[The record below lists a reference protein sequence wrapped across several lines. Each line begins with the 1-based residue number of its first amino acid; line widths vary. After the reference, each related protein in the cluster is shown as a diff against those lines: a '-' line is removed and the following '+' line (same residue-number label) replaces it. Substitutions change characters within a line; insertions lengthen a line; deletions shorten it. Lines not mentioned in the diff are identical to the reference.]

1 MWDADRID
9 CGSGGRDLCWKR
21 FPGAYVAWRSP
32 IAIDVLTRRSSPQRR
47 LAPPANVIRVD
58 TSRPS
63 KTRSRCWYPTP
74 LFRCLSTATS
84 PRGER
89 PYSLAVFSSRI
100 ARSLLNHALA
110 LPLHPHHRWPGP
122 LCVAT
127 RARRRRTTGGAQIPV
142 GHEDAA
148 SDSCAAANSGG
159 PSPHRSDKRDMPIY
173 RSQERRDTSAAQW
186 LILTELPRCTSEPC
200 SFC

>member
-1 MWDADRID
+1 MWDVDRID
-9 CGSGGRDLCWKR
+9 CGSGGRDLGGKL

-47 LAPPANVIRVD
+47 LAAPLANVIRVD

-63 KTRSRCWYPTP
+63 KTRSRRRNPTP
-74 LFRCLSTATS
+74 MFRCRSTATS

-110 LPLHPHHRWPGP
+110 LPFQPHDRWPGP
-122 LCVAT
+122 LCGHPGAKT
-127 RARRRRTTGGAQIPV
+127 PHRRRRSNPRGSRGRGLRFV
-142 GHEDAA
+142 R
-148 SDSCAAANSGG
+148 
-159 PSPHRSDKRDMPIY
+159 RSKQRLLVTSSLGQRDMPNY
-173 RSQERRDTSAAQW
+173 RSQERRDASAAQW
-186 LILTELPRCTSEPC
+186 LILTGLPRCTSEPC
-200 SFC
+200 SLC